1 MGASMV
7 FNQFW
12 PFIQH
17 CHLCQTEAARPH
29 TVLCEGCHQ
38 DLPWRLDTMQLD
50 QTDIQVLFDYAWPV
64 DRLLHLF
71 KYQQRLELLPIFRH
85 ALQQHSRIDVDA
97 IVAMPC
103 SAARLRQRGY
113 NQAHLLAQQLSVLWQ
128 IPLWPHLQRVQQH
141 AAQQR
146 LDRAERLSNLQDAFA
161 VSASQQPPARILL
174 LDDVLT
180 TGASFCSAAD
190 CLRRAGAIH
199 IEGLIIASH
208 HPATPQFDTA
218 QPVTQASADST
229 DFSSSDDGRTAN

>member
-1 MGASMV
+1 V

-12 PFIQH
+12 PFTQR
-17 CHLCQTEAARPH
+17 CHLCQTETARPQ
-29 TVLCEGCHQ
+29 TVLCHGCHQ

-71 KYQQRLELLPIFRH
+71 KYQQRLDLLPIFRH
-85 ALQQHSRIDVDA
+85 ALQQQPRIDVDA

-113 NQAHLLAQQLSVLWQ
+113 NQAHLLAQQLSFLWQ
-128 IPLWPHLQRVQQH
+128 IPLWPHLQRVKQPT
-141 AAQQR
+141 AQQR

-161 VSASQQPPARILL
+161 VSVSQQPPARILL

-190 CLRRAGAIH
+190 CLRRAGVQQIT
-199 IEGLIIASH
+199 GLIVASRH
-208 HPATPQFDTA
+208 QTA
-218 QPVTQASADST
+218 P
-229 DFSSSDDGRTAN
+229 